1 MGARCGA
8 SEAQK
13 EEVQKAE
20 RVEQRLR
27 GGIFASSRLVIL
39 RPVAGFR
46 YHNAGQYNN
55 TTEIKEICSKAM
67 SGVS

>member
-8 SEAQK
+8 SEARK

-39 RPVAGFR
+39 RPVAGFC
-46 YHNAGQYNN
+46 A
-55 TTEIKEICSKAM
+55 E
-67 SGVS
+67 

>member
-8 SEAQK
+8 SEARK

-20 RVEQRLR
+20 RVEQWLR

-39 RPVAGFR
+39 RPVAGFF
-46 YHNAGQYNN
+46 A
-55 TTEIKEICSKAM
+55 E
-67 SGVS
+67 